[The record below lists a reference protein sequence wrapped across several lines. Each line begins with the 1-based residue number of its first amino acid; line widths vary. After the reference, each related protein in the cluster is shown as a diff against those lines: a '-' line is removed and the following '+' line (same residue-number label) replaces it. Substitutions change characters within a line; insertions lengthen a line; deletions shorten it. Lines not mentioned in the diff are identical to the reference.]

1 MGFPGGGSGKESI
14 SCSVMSS
21 SLPPHGLQPTRL
33 LCPWN
38 SPGKN
43 IGVGC
48 HFLLQVVKNTLAN
61 AGDLR
66 DAGSIPGSGR
76 SPGGEYGNPLQ
87 YSCLENSMDRA
98 IWRTTVHMVA
108 ESDTTEVTEHTGT
121 HGDGYTTW

>member
-1 MGFPGGGSGKESI
+1 MGFPGGGSGKKKSI

-21 SLPPHGLQPTRL
+21 SLRPHGLQPASL

-43 IGVGC
+43 IEVGC
-48 HFLLQVVKNTLAN
+48 HYLLQVVKNPPAN

-66 DAGSIPGSGR
+66 DEGSIPGSGR

-87 YSCLENSMDRA
+87 YSCLENTMDRGA
-98 IWRTTVHMVA
+98 WWATVHGVA
-108 ESDTTEVTEHTGT
+108 KSWTRLKGLSMQAL
-121 HGDGYTTW
+121 